1 MSKALRL
8 QCNPHK
14 DTGFVADTSWLL
26 EMNFRTHSADCWA
39 QRHVLRSARGCF
51 KWGCIERLAEFW
63 MISLRRRL
71 FQIRVFETD
80 LASLLP
86 LKAPILG
93 ISDRPLGDATFCSS
107 ARIEMQGNAM
117 TK

>member
-26 EMNFRTHSADCWA
+26 EMNLRLILPIVGP
-39 QRHVLRSARGCF
+39 RHVLRSARGCF

-107 ARIEMQGNAM
+107 ARIEGNAM